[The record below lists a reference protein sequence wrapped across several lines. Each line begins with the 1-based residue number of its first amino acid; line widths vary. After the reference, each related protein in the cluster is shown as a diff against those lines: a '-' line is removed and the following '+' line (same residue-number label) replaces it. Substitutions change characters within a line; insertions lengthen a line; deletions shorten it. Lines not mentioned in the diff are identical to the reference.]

1 MTVSNRQQRVLR
13 RGVHGQT
20 LIIAIIILGVLLILG
35 FAFASIISRNI
46 TEAGRS
52 ARRTVAGDLSRAG
65 VEYAHSQL
73 LYGALGADWKP
84 SATLPQIDGFGNTK
98 DPDAHY
104 LRPGTGL
111 VVVPN
116 PARPTV
122 QILDRGGPDYM
133 GPYSRVTFD
142 KGRAL
147 VRVRWAPS
155 SYGAFA
161 APVRGGLRDPGLAKN
176 FLIIESVG
184 RPGSPVDTQG
194 KVDPTKQFTQS
205 VQVAGFPDQATL
217 QSGIGTLR
225 TQDAQITD
233 SRRLIAFASIGII
246 ETARFI
252 TNKHNVSRKAEIGF
266 PATVGGSPTW
276 SDQAN
281 AGVSYEGFNVQVPQ
295 AWGANPSGA
304 ANVAGSTSAWTNVPG
319 GGSLWSNAGLIVHGV
334 HSIVLNQSLGE
345 VWATTGQIEAA
356 NQGAALGFQ
365 AFRYNGGA
373 DQWQGIATAI
383 SGNAMASSNPQFS
396 TGGGLLRD
404 GVQESDSQGYPRR
417 LASKVPPSILTED
430 PQGGQNRYL
439 ILTRQSGALNPVGQ
453 NRGRFGYGRGVYVD
467 SNERG
472 NVATED
478 LREIEGAVKSL
489 PNDWLN
495 PNNATS
501 QGWQGPY
508 YVPVAAYLHL
518 LPDGFEI
525 IRDSRSRNRFW
536 RNPNNGGNLSQS
548 VARYWV
554 RKHSVDGKMY
564 IINSID
570 FNVLGLGAD
579 PSGALTD
586 DQFRAHPLAQEFNGV
601 VMFEG
606 DVRTRG
612 VIPTDCQISVVSM
625 GTIYVEGSI
634 TKGIVGRVPGS
645 GSLQVLNRPSRSMIM
660 LMAQDYV
667 TLNTTQFFAPAPGQ
681 TVRPKNADNVPDTPN
696 PIELDLAEAPE
707 VTLLGQFLLNPV
719 NNNPAS
725 WTTFAE
731 QYQIPGGLAVSGPL
745 NSNLLVT
752 ASADDN
758 GPSFVS
764 MDVITRTYADGGPN
778 NVAYLFPTTLGFATT
793 PTATTLFFNAA
804 GTLFPPATNIPVY
817 GLGDPNINSY
827 PKFETIAMPI
837 FNAGPGGS
845 WNAYSPISRK
855 LTATNTNPEGQ
866 ISLSVQDPTLFRVRI
881 NTVGTGAPKNF
892 LAARTAIAPF
902 DVRIEAAMFAE
913 EGSFFVIPGNWF
925 NTNSDDTRTRFENR
939 VVSLGGNVAAI
950 NYGGGNPLAQAQ
962 LERFEQFG
970 NSPEVPF
977 YGEPLDVRISIVG
990 AVSENMPAPM
1000 SQQTEWLQKWGWIP
1014 RRLGAS
1020 GLTIPDQHRPAAVN
1034 FNNAGAVVPNIT
1046 ISYDPALATGSAS
1059 ANEADPIR
1067 VDENGWL
1074 LPPMP
1079 RLPVSPTLAYFGDEN
1094 P

>member
-1 MTVSNRQQRVLR
+1 MMSVNREMKNQRPASA
-13 RGVHGQT
+13 GQT
-20 LIIAIIILGVLLILG
+20 LIIAIIILGILLILG

-46 TEAGRS
+46 TESGRA

-65 VEYAHSQL
+65 VEYAHNQL
-73 LYGALGADWKP
+73 LHGALGADWHP

-98 DPDAHY
+98 DPDALY
-104 LRPGTGL
+104 LRPGTGFM
-111 VVVPN
+111 VVPN

-133 GPYSRVTFD
+133 GPYSRVNFD

-147 VRVRWAPS
+147 MRVRWAPS
-155 SYGAFA
+155 SFGAFA
-161 APVRGGLRDPGLAKN
+161 APVRGGLRTPGLAKN
-176 FLIIESVG
+176 YLIIESVG
-184 RPGSPVDTQG
+184 RPGNPVDTSG
-194 KVDPTKQFTQS
+194 KVDPTKQFAQA
-205 VQVAGFPDQATL
+205 VQVSGFVDQATL
-217 QSGIGTLR
+217 QAGIGNLR
-225 TQDAQITD
+225 AQDAQITD

-266 PATVGGSPTW
+266 PSTVTGSPNW
-276 SDQAN
+276 SDQTN
-281 AGVSYEGFNVQVPQ
+281 AGVSYEGVDVQVQ
-295 AWGANPSGA
+295 QGWGGNPSGL
-304 ANVAGSTSAWTNVPG
+304 ANVPGSTTAWSNVPG
-319 GGSLWSNAGLIVHGV
+319 GGSLWSNAGLIIHGV
-334 HSIVLNQSLGE
+334 HSVVLNQALGE
-345 VWATTGQIEAA
+345 VWASTGQIEPA
-356 NQGAALGFQ
+356 NQASGIGFQ
-365 AFRYNGGA
+365 AFRYNPTA
-373 DQWQGIATAI
+373 DQWQSALSVIN
-383 SGNAMASSNPQFS
+383 GNQMSSNNPQFS
-396 TGGGLLRD
+396 TGNGLLRD
-404 GVQESDSQGYPRR
+404 GVQESDSQGYPRS
-417 LASKVPPSILTED
+417 LSVKAPPSIVTAD

-439 ILTRQSGALNPVGQ
+439 VLTRQSGAINAVGQ

-467 SNERG
+467 SAERG
-472 NVATED
+472 NVSSED

-508 YVPVAAYLHL
+508 YVPVASYVHL

-525 IRDSRSRNRFW
+525 IRDSRSRLRFW

-548 VARYWV
+548 ACRYFV
-554 RKHSVDGKMY
+554 RKHAVDGKMY

-570 FNVLGLGAD
+570 FNVFAVGAD
-579 PSGALTD
+579 PSGTLTD

-601 VMFEG
+601 LMFEG

-612 VIPTDCQISVVSM
+612 VIPTDCQLSLVSM
-625 GTIYVEGSI
+625 GSIYIEGSI
-634 TKGIVGRVPGS
+634 TKGVVGRASGS
-645 GSLQVLNRPSRSMIM
+645 GNVQLLNRPSRSMLM

-667 TLNTTQFFAPAPGQ
+667 TVNTTQFFAPAPGQ
-681 TVRPKNADNVPDTPN
+681 TVRAKNADNIPDTPN

-707 VTLLGQFLLNPV
+707 ITLNAQFLLNPV
-719 NNNPAS
+719 NNNPSS
-725 WTTFAE
+725 WTTYAE
-731 QYQIPGGLAVSGPL
+731 QYQLPTGLPISGPI
-745 NSNLLVT
+745 NSSLLISS
-752 ASADDN
+752 SADDN

-764 MDVITRTYADGGPN
+764 MDVITRTYADAAPN
-778 NVAYLFPTTLGFATT
+778 TVSYLFPTTLGFATT

-804 GTLFPPATNIPVY
+804 GTLFPPANNIPVY

-827 PKFETIAMPI
+827 PKFETVAMPI
-837 FNAGPGGS
+837 FNTGASGN
-845 WNAYSPISRK
+845 WNAYSPVTRK
-855 LTATNTNPEGQ
+855 LVANAGNAEGAYA
-866 ISLSVQDPTLFRVRI
+866 LSVQDPTYFRVRL

-925 NTNSDDTRTRFENR
+925 NTNSDDTRDRFEAR
-939 VVSLGGNVAAI
+939 IVALGGNLTTI

-970 NSPEVPF
+970 NTGEVPF
-977 YGEPLDVRISIVG
+977 FGEPLDVRVSIVG

-1014 RRLGAS
+1014 RRLGGS
-1020 GLTIPDQHRPAAVN
+1020 GLMIPAIHRVPGTTL
-1034 FNNAGAVVPNIT
+1034 FTTGAVAPNLTIT
-1046 ISYDPALATGSAS
+1046 YDPALATGSAS
-1059 ANEADPIR
+1059 SSEADPIR
-1067 VDENGWL
+1067 VDEDGWL